1 MKKIDA
7 FLTILYLVICSI
19 VLIGLIIF
27 TENYFDKVLVGIV
40 IIFWSL
46 ALTRSYHLENY
57 LRQLDTKSKLNF
69 FEHLTGVLNN
79 WNKIVGLVITVKPL
93 FDKNEFKNERQLINL
108 LTFGIYL
115 ILIVM
120 VFIIVKFN

>member
-1 MKKIDA
+1 M
-7 FLTILYLVICSI
+7 
-19 VLIGLIIF
+19 
-27 TENYFDKVLVGIV
+27 
-40 IIFWSL
+40 
-46 ALTRSYHLENY
+46 
-57 LRQLDTKSKLNF
+57 
-69 FEHLTGVLNN
+69 TGVLNN